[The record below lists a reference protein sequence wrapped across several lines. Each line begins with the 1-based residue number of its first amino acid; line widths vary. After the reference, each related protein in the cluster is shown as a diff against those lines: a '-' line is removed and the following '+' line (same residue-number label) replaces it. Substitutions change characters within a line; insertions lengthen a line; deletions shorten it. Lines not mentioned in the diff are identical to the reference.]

1 MCLWKRSVQHPG
13 NFKLSRSVSC
23 LLNHQPYH
31 LTARSEGIHLAVI
44 KGKSWF
50 LSVAIVKE
58 DLIHGQLPPLTNHEN
73 VVLYCPPPADFGKPS
88 TDQPLQP
95 DSLLLSSP
103 RDDCEIHGAHR
114 GGEKWF
120 LLKTWWFLKSLVRSF
135 KTGKIRKWNVFCIYV
150 CVIIRYISEDF

>member
-1 MCLWKRSVQHPG
+1 MCLWKWSVQHPG

-23 LLNHQPYH
+23 LLNHQLYH

-58 DLIHGQLPPLTNHEN
+58 DFIHRQLPLLTNGEN
-73 VVLYCPPPADFGKPS
+73 VVLYCPPAADSGRPS
-88 TDQPLQP
+88 ADQPSQP

-103 RDDCEIHGAHR
+103 RDDCEIHRAHR

-120 LLKTWWFLKSLVRSF
+120 LLKTWWFLKSLVWSF
-135 KTGKIRKWNVFCIYV
+135 KTGERRNVFCVYV